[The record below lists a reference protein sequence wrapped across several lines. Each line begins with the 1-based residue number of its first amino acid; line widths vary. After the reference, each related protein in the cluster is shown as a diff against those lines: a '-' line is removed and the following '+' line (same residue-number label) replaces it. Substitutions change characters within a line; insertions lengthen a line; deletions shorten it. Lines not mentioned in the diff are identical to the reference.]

1 MAEDFKSENPKDS
14 ISPEKAGFESNEFKE
29 LIKHASHER
38 KNLQLL
44 VEYFEKK
51 SVELEDK
58 KMSFECLFID
68 IASDAEVMILNRK
81 FGGRKEWTR

>member
-38 KNLQLL
+38 KNLQ
-44 VEYFEKK
+44 
-51 SVELEDK
+51 
-58 KMSFECLFID
+58 
-68 IASDAEVMILNRK
+68 
-81 FGGRKEWTR
+81 